1 MRGNGSSWQNFG
13 SVSRWPSP
21 SQTTCA
27 TRTCSSTKV
36 GWRLLSAP
44 VLPHPLLL
52 PCHIVPASPLALPSA
67 QRNHRWVH
75 PPPPPE
81 SHWEDVPMG
90 EDGERISSSPPP
102 ESHWEDVP
110 MGEDGGRISRWRRM
124 HLPAAVVALGCV
136 GRAVVALRAADDV
149 LTRVWG
155 CCRVGG
161 RDAAGDPQTPPRP
174 YTPVPSSSAVTR
186 DS

>member
-1 MRGNGSSWQNFG
+1 MRGNGSSWQNLG

-75 PPPPPE
+75 P
-81 SHWEDVPMG
+81 
-90 EDGERISSSPPP
+90 PPP